1 MISTSSSGK
10 VSGKE
15 DSRLSVD
22 GLRADEFIGR
32 HWVATKGMSGE
43 GYVILQFSLLPEVSM
58 IRAMVTVLPEVR
70 EKGTFG
76 DFIKAWPIEAWV
88 SAANIRLPEHPP
100 GSGND
105 LLGTMWWSWGG

>member
-10 VSGKE
+10 VSGK
-15 DSRLSVD
+15 DSMLSAY

-76 DFIKAWPIEAWV
+76 DSIKA
-88 SAANIRLPEHPP
+88 
-100 GSGND
+100 
-105 LLGTMWWSWGG
+105 